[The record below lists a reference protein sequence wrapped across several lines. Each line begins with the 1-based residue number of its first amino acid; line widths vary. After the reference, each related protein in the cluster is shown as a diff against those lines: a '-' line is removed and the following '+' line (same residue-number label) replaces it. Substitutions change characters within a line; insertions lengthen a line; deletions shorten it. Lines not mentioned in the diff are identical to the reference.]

1 MQPAGVHAAGVR
13 VTAWGLVRAVVFRTD
28 CRLIRLTPHLVML
41 DWKRERESRMTVG
54 MVREM
59 AEMGDGEGARG
70 VRAGGAEDRCRGEPE
85 DCFVVVVVVVVVFA
99 KH

>member
-41 DWKRERESRMTVG
+41 DWKREREQDDSRHG
-54 MVREM
+54 E
-59 AEMGDGEGARG
+59 GDGGDGGWGGGKRG
-70 VRAGGAEDRCRGEPE
+70 
-85 DCFVVVVVVVVVFA
+85 
-99 KH
+99 